1 MPSKFTCLRAARLAA
16 RHPCRRSFATVTPN
30 RTDHVRI
37 VEVGPRDGLQNEKQS
52 IPVATKIELV
62 ERLAQTGLKTI
73 EAGSFVSPKWVPQME
88 NSSEILEYILRTT
101 PQSPH
106 PITYQFLLPNVR
118 GLDNFLSVWESRS
131 SKTNAY
137 PTPPPSPGTD
147 GGPALN
153 TSSQDPN
160 AMPSASSGFEA
171 MGKERGTSTSTSGP
185 EIELS
190 IFTAATEAFTQK
202 NTNCSIA
209 ESLHRFEPIMARA
222 KELDLKVRAYIS
234 VALGCPYEGPN
245 VDPHKVAELAVSLL
259 EMGADE
265 ISVADTTGMGTAP
278 KTAEL
283 LKTLSSAGVEK
294 SDLALHFHDT
304 YGQALVNSV
313 VALEHGIRTFD
324 SAVGGLGGCP
334 FSPGATGNVAT
345 EDLVHCFHS
354 LGAKTGVDIEKL
366 SKVGEWISQE
376 LGRANESSAGK
387 ATLAQ
392 LRKRL

>member
-1 MPSKFTCLRAARLAA
+1 
-16 RHPCRRSFATVTPN
+16 
-30 RTDHVRI
+30 
-37 VEVGPRDGLQNEKQS
+37 LQNEKQS
-52 IPVATKIELV
+52 ISVATKIELV
-62 ERLAQTGLKTI
+62 EKLVLTGLRAI
-73 EAGSFVSPKWVPQME
+73 EAGSFVSPKWTPQMA
-88 NSSEILEYILRTT
+88 NSSEVLEHVLRNT
-101 PQSPH
+101 PQSPY
-106 PITYQFLLPNVR
+106 PITYQWLLPNVK
-118 GLDNFLSVWESRS
+118 GLDNFLKTWESQAQMGQD
-131 SKTNAY
+131 AY
-137 PTPPPSPGTD
+137 PTPRTSPQSEEAPS
-147 GGPALN
+147 
-153 TSSQDPN
+153 SS
-160 AMPSASSGFEA
+160 SSTA
-171 MGKERGTSTSTSGP
+171 P
-185 EIELS
+185 IHELS
-190 IFTAATEAFTQK
+190 IFTAATESFTQK

-209 ESLHRFEPIMARA
+209 ESLKRFEPIMARG
-222 KELDLKVRAYIS
+222 KEMGLNVRAYIS

-283 LKTLSSAGVEK
+283 LKTLNAAGVDK

-324 SAVGGLGGCP
+324 AAVGGLGGCP

-354 LGAKTGVDIEKL
+354 LGLKTGVDMEKL
-366 SKVGEWISQE
+366 AEVGEWISHQ

-387 ATLAQ
+387 ATLAKM
-392 LRKRL
+392 RKERQ